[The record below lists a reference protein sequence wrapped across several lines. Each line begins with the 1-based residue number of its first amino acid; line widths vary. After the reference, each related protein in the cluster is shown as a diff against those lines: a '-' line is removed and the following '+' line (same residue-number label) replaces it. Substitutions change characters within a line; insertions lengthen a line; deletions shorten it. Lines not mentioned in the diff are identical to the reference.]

1 MQFNQSG
8 RSISIFKN
16 TKQRKVSEEVTED
29 WGEAY
34 LRTPRTYLLNSTWSS
49 VWTRGAQEFERGEHT
64 PSVKCQSSICS
75 SEEGQESKDCSSGC
89 K

>member
-1 MQFNQSG
+1 MQFSQSG

-29 WGEAY
+29 LGEAY
-34 LRTPRTYLLNSTWSS
+34 LSYLNSTWSS

>member
-34 LRTPRTYLLNSTWSS
+34 LRYLNSTWSS

-75 SEEGQESKDCSSGC
+75 SEEGQESNDCSSGC